1 MLPQLRS
8 CGLRS
13 CNGAKVEEFVERSCN
28 ATALIVNTGGGEVEA
43 GMKRERQMLEGNGE
57 SKGKW
62 ENSIVKSEPKKHGES
77 IGA

>member
-1 MLPQLRS
+1 LRFEK
-8 CGLRS
+8 LRS
-13 CNGAKVEEFVERSCN
+13 CNGAKVEEFVERFCN
-28 ATALIVNTGGGEVEA
+28 ATALIVNSGGGEVET

-62 ENSIVKSEPKKHGES
+62 ENSIVKREPKRHGES